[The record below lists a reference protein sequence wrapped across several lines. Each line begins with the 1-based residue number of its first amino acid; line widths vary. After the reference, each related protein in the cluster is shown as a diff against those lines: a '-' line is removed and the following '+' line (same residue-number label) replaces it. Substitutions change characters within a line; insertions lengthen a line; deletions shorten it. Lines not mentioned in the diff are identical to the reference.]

1 MYRRTL
7 DAQGVAHPC
16 PFLPAHAHAH
26 LRTLPCALPTFAHI
40 RPFMY
45 KLTYMTPR
53 TTTTRAIGYLRVST
67 DEQAMSGLGL
77 AAQSHTITRAIEAR
91 GWTLAEVMTD
101 DGKSG
106 GTMSRPALMTALD
119 ALDAGTADVLVVAKI
134 DRLSRSVLDY
144 ARITERS
151 RRNGWSIVALDVDV
165 DTSTPTGGLMA
176 NMTAAI
182 AEWERQIIS
191 VRTIEAL
198 AAKRAAGARLGRPV
212 ELADGVRARIAAERA
227 AGRTLQAIADALTA
241 DGITGARGGKWSP
254 STVRRVLVSL
264 DLDAKA
270 AACRAVA

>member
-1 MYRRTL
+1 
-7 DAQGVAHPC
+7 
-16 PFLPAHAHAH
+16 
-26 LRTLPCALPTFAHI
+26 
-40 RPFMY
+40 
-45 KLTYMTPR
+45 MTPR
-53 TTTTRAIGYLRVST
+53 NAATRAIGYLRVST
-67 DEQAMSGLGL
+67 DEQAMSGLGM
-77 AAQSHTITRAIEAR
+77 AAQSHTITRAVEAR
-91 GWTLAEVMTD
+91 GWTLAEMMTD

-106 GTMSRPALMTALD
+106 GTMARPALTAALD
-119 ALDAGTADVLVVAKI
+119 ALDAGAADVLVVAKI

-212 ELADGVRARIAAERA
+212 TLPAEVRARIAAERA
-227 AGRTLQAIADALTA
+227 AGHTLQAIADGLTA
-241 DGITGARGGKWSP
+241 DGIATARGGKWTP
-254 STVRRVLVSL
+254 ATVRKVAQSVA
-264 DLDAKA
+264 LDAEA
-270 AACRAVA
+270 AARQAVA